1 MHYYKFNIADYR
13 KDTSHLS
20 TLEHGVYR
28 QLIDWQYLDEKP
40 IPLETQVVS
49 RRLRLGSVDEQ
60 QALENVLLEFFEKSD
75 DGYFQKRIR
84 VEILDYQENS
94 EKNRRNGKLGGRPSK
109 THSVSSGLPNE
120 TQSKGN
126 HKPLTNNQ
134 EPITNNHNI
143 KTNPI
148 APKVAIPIGISEDL
162 WKDFLTLRK
171 AKKLAVT
178 QTALKG
184 IVRESQKA
192 NISLE
197 EALTICCERGWGG
210 FKAEWL
216 DAKQTPKNNT
226 QEWRT
231 NDGLMMA
238 KAQELGLHTQGLQRY
253 ELIQKIDNTLRSRG
267 L

>member
-49 RRLRLGSVDEQ
+49 RRLRLGSIDEQ
-60 QALENVLLEFFEKSD
+60 QALENVLSEFFEKSD

-84 VEILDYQENS
+84 VEILDYQENA

-126 HKPLTNNQ
+126 HKP
-134 EPITNNHNI
+134 ITNNH
-143 KTNPI
+143 KPSSRAT
-148 APKVAIPIGISEDL
+148 
-162 WKDFLTLRK
+162 
-171 AKKLAVT
+171 
-178 QTALKG
+178 KG
-184 IVRESQKA
+184 SRLSADWVLPSDW
-192 NISLE
+192 E
-197 EALTICCERGWGG
+197 EW
-210 FKAEWL
+210 
-216 DAKQTPKNNT
+216 AKQERPDLNLRSVGE
-226 QEWRT
+226 QFRDYWS
-231 NDGLMMA
+231 A
-238 KAQELGLHTQGLQRY
+238 KAGSGSTKLDWYATWRNWVRNQRQERPNPADIAKVTVPSSSQRDPA
-253 ELIQKIDNTLRSRG
+253 LQKIDEDMKTAKPNPEILKMIREGLRGRA
-267 L
+267 

>member
-1 MHYYKFNIADYR
+1 MNYYPFHIGDYISH
-13 KDTSHLS
+13 TSHLS
-20 TLEHGVYR
+20 DAEDLAYR
-28 QLIDWQYLDEKP
+28 RLIDLYYQTEKP
-40 IPLETQVVS
+40 FKHNLNWLS
-49 RRLRLGSVDEQ
+49 RKIKSTPEIVD
-60 QALENVLLEFFEKSD
+60 LILNEFFEFENDQWHSKRADEEISKYQAKADSARNANRIKSA
-75 DGYFQKRIR
+75 KISS
-84 VEILDYQENS
+84 LKS
-94 EKNRRNGKLGGRPSK
+94 ELKS
-109 THSVSSGLPNE
+109 E
-120 TQSKGN
+120 
-126 HKPLTNNQ
+126 PLQIVTNNQ

-148 APKVAIPIGISEDL
+148 APKVAIPIGVSEDL

>member
-40 IPLETQVVS
+40 IPLETQVVF

-60 QALENVLLEFFEKSD
+60 QALENVLSEFFEKSD

-126 HKPLTNNQ
+126 HKPLTNNHKPTSRANKGSRLSADWVLPEDWENWARQ
-134 EPITNNHNI
+134 ERP
-143 KTNPI
+143 
-148 APKVAIPIGISEDL
+148 DL
-162 WKDFLTLRK
+162 NLRS
-171 AKKLAVT
+171 VGE
-178 QTALKG
+178 QF
-184 IVRESQKA
+184 RDYWS
-192 NISLE
+192 
-197 EALTICCERGWGG
+197 
-210 FKAEWL
+210 
-216 DAKQTPKNNT
+216 
-226 QEWRT
+226 
-231 NDGLMMA
+231 A
-238 KAQELGLHTQGLQRY
+238 KAGSGSTKLDWLATWRNWVRNQRQERLNPADIAKVTVPSKVERDPALQKLDDDYKTAKPNPEVLRMIREGL
-253 ELIQKIDNTLRSRG
+253 RG
-267 L
+267 KMI

>member
-49 RRLRLGSVDEQ
+49 RRLRLGSIDEQ
-60 QALENVLLEFFEKSD
+60 QALENVLSEFFEKSD

-84 VEILDYQENS
+84 VEILDYQENA

-126 HKPLTNNQ
+126 HKP
-134 EPITNNHNI
+134 ITNNH
-143 KTNPI
+143 KPSSRAT
-148 APKVAIPIGISEDL
+148 
-162 WKDFLTLRK
+162 
-171 AKKLAVT
+171 
-178 QTALKG
+178 KG
-184 IVRESQKA
+184 SRLSADWVLPSDW
-192 NISLE
+192 E
-197 EALTICCERGWGG
+197 EW
-210 FKAEWL
+210 
-216 DAKQTPKNNT
+216 AKQERPDLNLRSVGE
-226 QEWRT
+226 QFRDYWS
-231 NDGLMMA
+231 A
-238 KAQELGLHTQGLQRY
+238 KAGSGSTKLDWYATWRNWVRNQRQERPNPADIAKVTVPSRIERDPAL
-253 ELIQKIDNTLRSRG
+253 QKIDEDMKTAKPNPEILKMIREGLRG
-267 L
+267 KQA